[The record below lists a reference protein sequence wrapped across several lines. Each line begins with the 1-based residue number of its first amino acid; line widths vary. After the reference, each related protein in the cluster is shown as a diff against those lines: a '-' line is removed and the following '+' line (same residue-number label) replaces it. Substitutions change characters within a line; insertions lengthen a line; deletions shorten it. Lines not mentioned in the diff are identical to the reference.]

1 MSPKWTTPE
10 QEELLEKW
18 YGRYVQMS
26 HSKKRSLYKD
36 FWESLKGAWVQEFG
50 WKAED
55 DSNASRAPS
64 LNKVRVGITSKCVHT
79 TEKENI
85 QRIHQWFNNRG
96 KQKSKSYSVSPA
108 KIRNHRKILAK
119 RQRLQL
125 WQAFGVMNADAVKVR
140 VDERYQIH
148 LQEAGRENKKAM
160 SRLRMMQINCLE
172 MLEEGGEELK
182 ETVRKRMAD
191 DIVDIPD
198 YLVEAQDMLREE
210 EVKRYAE
217 NYHRQQ

>member
-1 MSPKWTTPE
+1 
-10 QEELLEKW
+10 
-18 YGRYVQMS
+18 
-26 HSKKRSLYKD
+26 
-36 FWESLKGAWVQEFG
+36 
-50 WKAED
+50 
-55 DSNASRAPS
+55 
-64 LNKVRVGITSKCVHT
+64 
-79 TEKENI
+79 
-85 QRIHQWFNNRG
+85 
-96 KQKSKSYSVSPA
+96 
-108 KIRNHRKILAK
+108 
-119 RQRLQL
+119 
-125 WQAFGVMNADAVKVR
+125 MNADAVKVR

-198 YLVEAQDMLREE
+198 YLVEAQDMLGEE

-217 NYHRQQ
+217 NYRRQQ